1 MAAQAGPRLMYK
13 HLIGAIGLFCF
24 VGLSS
29 GCTDNSSPDAS
40 QTTNTLPEN
49 RTPQI
54 DADPTPDTGTGG
66 ESQTKAPEG
75 TVNGA
80 PAGQ

>member
-1 MAAQAGPRLMYK
+1 MYK
-13 HLIGAIGLFCF
+13 HVIGAIGLFCA
-24 VGLSS
+24 VGLPASCS
-29 GCTDNSSPDAS
+29 DNSSPDAS

-49 RTPQI
+49 RTPQV
-54 DADPTPDTGTGG
+54 DTDPTPDTGTGG